1 MVRKFGLPLI
11 VAGLMALTGGS
22 VATQQQLPPG
32 FVDPK
37 PILDAAIQA
46 IGNDKLNCVTISGTA
61 YDGAVGQQKEAGKN
75 VDWPRIDSLANYT
88 RTMNWQAKTMKEEF
102 DRKPGLTPAAWKYG
116 VGWIDGPIQTQTH
129 QTFML
134 NASGAT
140 PYAWHMDGP
149 NGPPVRNEPDVSEV
163 FPIELWM
170 NPHGFLKAA
179 QMPGANPQATWR
191 WELGEMG
198 RDGPTTIPEKMNV
211 VRITVPGGFK
221 IDATINKEH
230 MLQRMHTLVP
240 DPALGDLNYE
250 HEFTNESYI
259 DIGNGIKFPT
269 GWHSHEGY
277 DDNFQGQNISAGHNA
292 FGGTMKDVKANVCP
306 DAVAVPDA
314 VRNTQFPVQ
323 PTMTKLADG
332 VYAFER
338 GSYKSV
344 AVEFPSTITVFEA
357 PRSEDFNLRVIEA
370 IVKQIPNKPIRWVVN
385 SHQHFD
391 AAAGLR
397 TYFHIGTTVVTQW
410 KNWELYN
417 RDVINY
423 AARTMKPDMVAMW
436 PPTELAEGY
445 YYETVRENYVIE
457 EAGRVMRMYYVNP
470 LQHAEGMLVAYLPKE
485 KLLIES
491 DIVNTNNPLPAMPTR
506 DMRTLFTE
514 VNRLKLDVAQIVPI
528 HGKPIPWSDFAK
540 LFAQPGQTAS
550 AAAAN

>member
-1 MVRKFGLPLI
+1 MARKFGLPLFL
-11 VAGLMALTGGS
+11 AGLVALAGGS
-22 VATQQQLPPG
+22 VHTQQQLPPG

-37 PILDAAIQA
+37 PLLDAAIAA

-61 YDGAVGQQKEAGKN
+61 YNGAVGQQKEAGVN
-75 VDWPRIDSLANYT
+75 VDWPRPDALNNYT
-88 RTMNWQAKTMKEEF
+88 RTMNWQTKTMKEEF
-102 DRKPGLTPAAWKYG
+102 DRKPGLTPASWKYG
-116 VGWIDGPIQTQTH
+116 VGWLDGPLQTQTH

-134 NASGAT
+134 NASGET
-140 PYAWHMDGP
+140 PFAWHMDGP
-149 NGPPVRNEPDVSEV
+149 GGAPVRTEPDVAEV
-163 FPIELWM
+163 YPVELWM

-179 QMPGANPQATWR
+179 QMPGANPRATWR

-198 RDGPTTIPEKMNV
+198 RDGLTTIPEKMNV
-211 VRITVPGGFK
+211 VRITAPGGFM

-230 MLQRMHTLVP
+230 MIQRLHTLVP

-250 HEFTNESYI
+250 HEFTNDSYI
-259 DIGNGIKFPT
+259 DAGNGIKFPT

-306 DAVAVPDA
+306 DPVAIPDA

-323 PTMTKLADG
+323 PAMTKLADG
-332 VYAFER
+332 VYSFER

-344 AVEFPSTITVFEA
+344 AVEFPSTIVVFEA
-357 PRSEDFNLRVIEA
+357 PRSEDFNLRVLEE
-370 IVKQIPNKPIRWVVN
+370 IVKVIPNKPVRWVVN

-397 TYFHIGTTVVTQW
+397 TYFHIGATVVTQW
-410 KNWELYN
+410 KNWELYR

-423 AARTMKPDMVAMW
+423 AARTKRPDMVSLW

-445 YYETVRENYVIE
+445 YYETVRENYVFE
-457 EAGRVMRMYYVNP
+457 EAGRVMHVYYIDP

-485 KLLIES
+485 KILIEN

-506 DMRTLFTE
+506 DMQTLFRE
-514 VNRLKLDVAQIVPI
+514 VNKLKLDVQQIVPI

-540 LFAQPGQTAS
+540 LFAQTRQTA
-550 AAAAN
+550 AN

>member
-1 MVRKFGLPLI
+1 MARKFGLPLFL
-11 VAGLMALTGGS
+11 AGLVALAGGS
-22 VATQQQLPPG
+22 VHTQQQLPPG

-37 PILDAAIQA
+37 PLLDAAIAA

-61 YDGAVGQQKEAGKN
+61 YNGAVGQQKEAGVN
-75 VDWPRIDSLANYT
+75 VDWPRPDALNNYT
-88 RTMNWQAKTMKEEF
+88 RTMNWQTKTMKEEF
-102 DRKPGLTPAAWKYG
+102 DRKPGLTPASWKYG
-116 VGWIDGPIQTQTH
+116 VGWLDGPLQTQTH

-134 NASGAT
+134 NASGET
-140 PYAWHMDGP
+140 PFAWHMDGP
-149 NGPPVRNEPDVSEV
+149 GGAPVRTEPDVAEV
-163 FPIELWM
+163 YPVELWM

-179 QMPGANPQATWR
+179 QMPGANPRATWR

-198 RDGPTTIPEKMNV
+198 RDGLTTIPEKMNV
-211 VRITVPGGFK
+211 VRITAPGGFM

-230 MLQRMHTLVP
+230 MIQRLHTLVP

-250 HEFTNESYI
+250 HEFTNDSYI
-259 DIGNGIKFPT
+259 DAGNGIKFPT

-292 FGGTMKDVKANVCP
+292 FGGTMKDVKASVCP
-306 DAVAVPDA
+306 DPVAIPDA

-332 VYAFER
+332 VYSFER

-344 AVEFPSTITVFEA
+344 AVEFPSTIVVFEA
-357 PRSEDFNLRVIEA
+357 PRSEDFNLRVLEE
-370 IVKQIPNKPIRWVVN
+370 IVKVIPNKPVRWVVN

-397 TYFHIGTTVVTQW
+397 TYFHIGATVVTQW
-410 KNWELYN
+410 KNWELYR

-423 AARTMKPDMVAMW
+423 AARTKRPDMVSLW

-445 YYETVRENYVIE
+445 YYETVRENYVFE
-457 EAGRVMRMYYVNP
+457 EAGRVMHVYYIDP

-485 KLLIES
+485 KILIEN

-506 DMRTLFTE
+506 DMQTLFRE
-514 VNRLKLDVAQIVPI
+514 VNKLKLDVQQIVPI

-540 LFAQPGQTAS
+540 LFAQTRQTA
-550 AAAAN
+550 AN